1 MHATTKPLSASSPA
15 PPAKWALRLLTDLK
29 RRSAAKSCCSSWLHP
44 TGTNEIID
52 RFQPRLRRIG
62 ERRLLACWF
71 RLSAE
76 TDFISLELRLHGAGY
91 RRPITGNQVSR
102 AHFETNSSL
111 EALLER
117 HIPKAAFDVESRLV
131 VAVLKRCCDEGRILI
146 KDIIHS
152 HSDGGAIKPRSPSTW
167 VVLR

>member
-1 MHATTKPLSASSPA
+1 MRATTKPLSVSSPA
-15 PPAKWALRLLTDLK
+15 PPAKWASRSSTDLK
-29 RRSAAKSCCSSWLHP
+29 RRAAARA
-44 TGTNEIID
+44 GTNEIID

-62 ERRLLACWF
+62 ER

-117 HIPKAAFDVESRLV
+117 HIPKAAFDVE
-131 VAVLKRCCDEGRILI
+131 
-146 KDIIHS
+146 
-152 HSDGGAIKPRSPSTW
+152 
-167 VVLR
+167 

>member
-1 MHATTKPLSASSPA
+1 MRATTKPLSVSSPA
-15 PPAKWALRLLTDLK
+15 PPAKWASRSSTDLK
-29 RRSAAKSCCSSWLHP
+29 RRAAARA
-44 TGTNEIID
+44 GTNEIID

-102 AHFETNSSL
+102 ADFETNSSL
-111 EALLER
+111 EALLQR
-117 HIPKAAFDVESRLV
+117 YIPGPPLDIGCLLV
-131 VAVLKRCCDEGRILI
+131 VAVFASGSYEWRC
-146 KDIIHS
+146 
-152 HSDGGAIKPRSPSTW
+152 
-167 VVLR
+167 